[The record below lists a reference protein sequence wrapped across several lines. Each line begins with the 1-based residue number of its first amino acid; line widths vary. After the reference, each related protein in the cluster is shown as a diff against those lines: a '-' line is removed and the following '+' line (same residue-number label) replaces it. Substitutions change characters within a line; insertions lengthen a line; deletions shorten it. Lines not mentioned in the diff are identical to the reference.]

1 MCALVPGE
9 KPRYGEG
16 RRALLDAVIRVVA
29 RHGLRGLTNR
39 AVGKEA
45 GVTHALVAHHFGS
58 RDAMIR
64 EALEL
69 SARESIDV
77 SSLEPETGKL
87 EDLAGNLGAFVD
99 ANVEETV
106 FQYELL
112 LEARRRP
119 ELVDEL
125 RHVYDT
131 YKEAAHRELV
141 RAGFDPEDRRLSE
154 LVFAALDGL
163 ALQQIVFGGA
173 QDTDAVVER
182 LRELLSANLP
192 SGKLST

>member
-16 RRALLDAVIRVVA
+16 RRALLDAAIRVVA
-29 RHGLRGLTNR
+29 RQGLRGLTYR

-64 EALEL
+64 EALEHA
-69 SARESIDV
+69 ARESIDV
-77 SSLEPETGKL
+77 SALEPGTGDL
-87 EDLAGNLGAFVD
+87 QDLAGNLGAFVE
-99 ANVEETV
+99 ANAEETV

-112 LEARRRP
+112 LEASRRP
-119 ELVDEL
+119 ELVDQI

-131 YKEAAHRELV
+131 YKDAARRELA
-141 RAGFDPEDRRLSE
+141 RAGFDSEDRLLTE
-154 LVFAALDGL
+154 VVFAALDGL
-163 ALQQIVFGGA
+163 ALQQVVFGSA
-173 QDTDAVVER
+173 TDTDAVVQR
-182 LRELLSANLP
+182 LRDLLSANLP

>member
-125 RHVYDT
+125 RRVYDT

-141 RAGFDPEDRRLSE
+141 RAGFDPEDHRLSE

-163 ALQQIVFGGA
+163 ALQQVVFGGA